1 MGLTSKILLVLAFIG
16 SVSSLFAQPA
26 AQAAQQAG
34 QQDYYDRRRT
44 SRLGSLASTASPTEE
59 DPQEQCVQCCQ
70 GPGGTMGMPGPN
82 GPSGSAGAPGIP
94 GVPGNHGINGHD
106 GNPGLQ
112 GAKGDSGPQGLPG
125 LKGAS
130 GTNGRPGIPGLTGR
144 VGPRG
149 PPGSGNGEPTVTRSA
164 FSAARTTTLTAPPAS
179 DIIITFEHV
188 FTNFGNHFDAYSGI
202 YMAPVPGAYYFIFN
216 IHMASTHKN
225 PYVKLMLNGK
235 MQVAVHD
242 YDNRDAF
249 DSTTN
254 SVILELQ
261 TSDRV
266 WLQLDADNEVSSN
279 SNRYTTFSGYMIF
292 KL

>member
-1 MGLTSKILLVLAFIG
+1 MGLTAKILMVLAFIG
-16 SVSSLFAQPA
+16 SISSLFAQ
-26 AQAAQQAG
+26 
-34 QQDYYDRRRT
+34 QDYYERLRS
-44 SRLGSLASTASPTEE
+44 SRLGSMASTTTPPPGEE
-59 DPQEQCVQCCQ
+59 SESQCVQCCQ

-82 GPSGSAGAPGIP
+82 GPPGAAGAPGIP

-112 GAKGDSGPQGLPG
+112 GAKGDMGPQGLPG
-125 LKGAS
+125 LKGSA
-130 GTNGRPGIPGLTGR
+130 GTPGRPGVPGLQGR

-149 PPGSGNGEPTVTRSA
+149 PPGSGNAEPSATRSA
-164 FSAARTTTLTAPPAS
+164 FSAARLTTLTAPRES

-188 FTNFGNHFDAYSGI
+188 FANFGNHFDAYTGI
-202 YMAPVPGAYYFIFN
+202 YTAPVAGAYYFIFN

-235 MQVAVHD
+235 MQVSVHD

-261 TSDRV
+261 ASDRV

-279 SNRYTTFSGYMIF
+279 SNRYTTFTGYMIF